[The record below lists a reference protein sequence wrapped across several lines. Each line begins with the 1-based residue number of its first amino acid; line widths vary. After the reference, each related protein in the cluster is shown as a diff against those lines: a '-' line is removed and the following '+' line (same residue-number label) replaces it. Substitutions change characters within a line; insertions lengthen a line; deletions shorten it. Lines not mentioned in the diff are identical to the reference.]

1 MTKTTILTAA
11 LAALACA
18 PAMGSG
24 FAAPAGFA
32 PALLKIEAGA
42 LAGKAQSAKAADAA
56 LAGNI
61 AIAAEN
67 AQTLDRQAWQL
78 RDELSE
84 LRGQAEAGRSPMLQ
98 AQLQQAA
105 SEMSIILSNV
115 NYVGSEINNLIIEAA
130 PDPAAVSDAQNLEM
144 AAERFASMAQWLN
157 SEALLDQSVFS
168 AAGAGAQ
175 AMEIQMDAQ
184 QIDSGASEIQSLSSE
199 LLSKVRPAA
208 RRHNVLKF
216 STTGL

>member
-1 MTKTTILTAA
+1 MTKKTILTAA

-18 PAMGSG
+18 PA
-24 FAAPAGFA
+24 FAAGLPAASLGFA

-42 LAGKAQSAKAADAA
+42 LAGKAQAAKAADAA

-105 SEMSIILSNV
+105 SETSIILSNV
-115 NYVGSEINNLIIEAA
+115 NYVGSEINNLIIGAA

-184 QIDSGASEIQSLSSE
+184 QIDSGASEIQGLSSN
-199 LLSKVRPAA
+199 LLSKVR
-208 RRHNVLKF
+208 
-216 STTGL
+216 